1 MTYEGMGHMEEQD
14 IKEAKRARNFI
25 WMAACDYD
33 IEPLFL
39 AFAPDGTA
47 DIYLNLIIG
56 LTYKWYEQDK
66 IDDFFNQITGKNA
79 ALYEGLLWIGLENAL
94 YEKERQTRPALY
106 DLRLE
111 YAKKSLA
118 GVNKNREYSR
128 IDTIRNAHCRKIL
141 GKPSKLGQ
149 EDEELLHAFCFTPDM
164 TTDEIIEKT
173 RENLWKYFAYKPLK
187 VAKPQGIYFLQKVAG
202 AFHSVGKVSTQYVRA
217 KNYYDRNLSSYGTAL
232 SMEHSKRYLMQFSLQ
247 KDPVETKRYVSA
259 CFGESMYSDT
269 QQALIEK
276 KLCVGNHKNCHL
288 LFTRGIESKKNQTVP
303 DEIDNKRERREILE
317 FTKETAL
324 QYDKNKEHFQKN
336 RAVYQNSI
344 RRLTE
349 SLRMHLET
357 ADEAFWDAST
367 HGRIKPASVWK
378 ALYLDNPRVFE
389 RKDEVETPGFSVDI
403 LMDASSS
410 RKQLQQNIA
419 AQAYVLSKSLT
430 NCGIPVQI
438 YSYCSIR
445 GYTVMHI
452 FKEYDDYGVE
462 DELFR
467 YVAAGN
473 NRDGLALRAA
483 SHLMEQSQ
491 KPKKLLFM
499 FSDASPQDDQI
510 AGEGAF
516 YKDREYTDA
525 LAVKDTVN
533 EVQRL
538 KNYGIDVIGIFMGS
552 AHDSELATKIFGRSL
567 VKIKSINEFAD
578 AVGRVLNE
586 ILT

>member
-1 MTYEGMGHMEEQD
+1 MGHMQEQD

-66 IDDFFNQITGKNA
+66 IDDFFNQLTGKNA

-118 GVNKNREYSR
+118 GANKNREYSR

-149 EDEELLHAFCFTPDM
+149 EDEELLHAFYFTPDM
-164 TTDEIIEKT
+164 TTDEIIAKT
-173 RENLWKYFAYKPLK
+173 REILWKYFSYKPLK

-217 KNYYDRNLSSYGTAL
+217 KNFYDQNLSSYGTAL

-247 KDPVETKRYVSA
+247 KDPVEAKRYVSA

-288 LFTRGIESKKNQTVP
+288 LFTRGVAPKKKQTVP
-303 DEIDNKRERREILE
+303 DEINNKRERREILE

-324 QYDKNKEHFQKN
+324 QYDKNKEYFQKN

-357 ADEAFWDAST
+357 ADETFWDAST

-473 NRDGLALRAA
+473 NRDGFALRAA

>member
-1 MTYEGMGHMEEQD
+1 MQEQD

-66 IDDFFNQITGKNA
+66 IDDFFNQLTGKNA

-94 YEKERQTRPALY
+94 YEKARQTRPALY

-128 IDTIRNAHCRKIL
+128 IDIIRNAHCRKIL
-141 GKPSKLGQ
+141 GKPSKLGP
-149 EDEELLHAFCFTPDM
+149 EDEELLNAFCFTPDM

-173 RENLWKYFAYKPLK
+173 RENLWKYFAYKPIK

-247 KDPVETKRYVSA
+247 RDHAEAKRYVSA
-259 CFGESMYSDT
+259 CFGESMYSDR
-269 QQALIEK
+269 QREEIEK

-288 LFTRGIESKKNQTVP
+288 LFTRGVAPVKKQTVP
-303 DEIDNKRERREILE
+303 DEIDNKRERRKILE
-317 FTKETAL
+317 FKKETAL

-357 ADEAFWDAST
+357 ADETFWDAST

-389 RKDEVETPGFSVDI
+389 RKDEVEAPGFSVDI

-462 DELFR
+462 DELFH

-491 KPKKLLFM
+491 KPKKLLFV

-533 EVQRL
+533 EVQKL
-538 KNYGIDVIGIFMGS
+538 KSYGIDVIGIFMGS

-586 ILT
+586 IL

>member
-1 MTYEGMGHMEEQD
+1 MGHMQEQD

-66 IDDFFNQITGKNA
+66 IDDFFNQLTGKNA

-149 EDEELLHAFCFTPDM
+149 EDEELLHAFYFTPDM
-164 TTDEIIEKT
+164 TTDEIIAKT
-173 RENLWKYFAYKPLK
+173 REILWKYFSYKPLK

-217 KNYYDRNLSSYGTAL
+217 KNYYDSNLSSYGTAL
-232 SMEHSKRYLMQFSLQ
+232 SMEHSKRYLIQFSLQ
-247 KDPVETKRYVSA
+247 KDPVEAKRYVSA

-288 LFTRGIESKKNQTVP
+288 LFTRGVAPEKKQTVP
-303 DEIDNKRERREILE
+303 DEIDNKRDRREILE

-344 RRLTE
+344 RTLTE

-357 ADEAFWDAST
+357 ADETFWDATT

-491 KPKKLLFM
+491 KPKKLLFV

>member
-1 MTYEGMGHMEEQD
+1 MGHMEEQD

-56 LTYKWYEQDK
+56 LTYKWYEKDK
-66 IDDFFNQITGKNA
+66 IDDFFNQLTGKNTT
-79 ALYEGLLWIGLENAL
+79 LYEGLLWIGLENAL

-149 EDEELLHAFCFTPDM
+149 EDEELLHAFYFTPDM
-164 TTDEIIEKT
+164 TTDEIIAKT
-173 RENLWKYFAYKPLK
+173 REILWKYFSYKPLK

-217 KNYYDRNLSSYGTAL
+217 KNYYDSNLSSYGTAL
-232 SMEHSKRYLMQFSLQ
+232 SMEHSKRYLIQFSLQ
-247 KDPVETKRYVSA
+247 KDPVEAKRYVSA

-288 LFTRGIESKKNQTVP
+288 LFTRGVAPEKKQTVP

-357 ADEAFWDAST
+357 ADETFWDATT

-491 KPKKLLFM
+491 KPKKLLFV

-567 VKIKSINEFAD
+567 VKIKSKI
-578 AVGRVLNE
+578 GRAHV
-586 ILT
+586 

>member
-1 MTYEGMGHMEEQD
+1 MEHMEEQD

-56 LTYKWYEQDK
+56 LTYKWYEHDK
-66 IDDFFNQITGKNA
+66 IDDFFNQLTGKNA

-94 YEKERQTRPALY
+94 YEKERQTRPVLY

-128 IDTIRNAHCRKIL
+128 IDIIRNAHCRRIL
-141 GKPSKLGQ
+141 GKPSGLCK
-149 EDEELLHAFCFTPDM
+149 EDEEILHAFCFTPDM

-173 RENLWKYFAYKPLK
+173 RENLWKYFSYKPIK
-187 VAKPQGIYFLQKVAG
+187 VAKPQGIYFLQK
-202 AFHSVGKVSTQYVRA
+202 
-217 KNYYDRNLSSYGTAL
+217 
-232 SMEHSKRYLMQFSLQ
+232 
-247 KDPVETKRYVSA
+247 DPIEAKRYVTA
-259 CFGESMYSDT
+259 CFGKSMYSDR
-269 QQALIEK
+269 QQAEMEK

-288 LFTRGIESKKNQTVP
+288 LFTRGISSEKKQTVP
-303 DEIDNKRERREILE
+303 DEIDNKRERREILA
-317 FTKETAL
+317 FTKETVM
-324 QYDKNKEHFQKN
+324 QYDKNKEHFEKN
-336 RAVYQNSI
+336 MAVYQNSI

-357 ADEAFWDAST
+357 ANETFMDAST
-367 HGRIKPASVWK
+367 HGRIKPARVWK
-378 ALYLDNPRVFE
+378 ALYLDNPRVFG
-389 RKDEVETPGFSVDI
+389 RKDEVETPCFSVDI

-410 RKQLQQNIA
+410 RKQMQQKIA
-419 AQAYVLSKSLT
+419 AQEYVLSKSLT
-430 NCGIPVQI
+430 DCGIPVQI

-462 DELFR
+462 DELFH

-483 SHLMEQSQ
+483 SHLMELSP
-491 KPKKLLFM
+491 KPRKLLFM

-538 KNYGIDVIGIFMGS
+538 KNHGIDVIGIFMGS
-552 AHDSELATKIFGRSL
+552 EHDSELATKIFGRSL
-567 VKIKSINEFAD
+567 VKIKSIGEFAD

>member
-1 MTYEGMGHMEEQD
+1 MGHMEEQD

-66 IDDFFNQITGKNA
+66 IDDFFNQLTGKNA

-149 EDEELLHAFCFTPDM
+149 EDEELLNAFCFTPDM

-217 KNYYDRNLSSYGTAL
+217 KNFYDQKSSSYGTAL
-232 SMEHSKRYLMQFSLQ
+232 PMEHSKRYLMQFSLQ
-247 KDPVETKRYVSA
+247 KDQVETKRYVSA
-259 CFGESMYSDT
+259 CFGESMYSDR
-269 QQALIEK
+269 QQEEIEK

-357 ADEAFWDAST
+357 ADETFWDAST
-367 HGRIKPASVWK
+367 HGRIKSASVWK

-462 DELFR
+462 DELFH

>member
-1 MTYEGMGHMEEQD
+1 
-14 IKEAKRARNFI
+14 
-25 WMAACDYD
+25 MAS
-33 IEPLFL
+33 
-39 AFAPDGTA
+39 A

-56 LTYKWYEQDK
+56 LEYKWYEHDK
-66 IDDFFNQITGKNA
+66 IDDLFNQLTGKNA
-79 ALYEGLLWIGLENAL
+79 MLYEGLLWIGLENAL

-128 IDTIRNAHCRKIL
+128 IDIIRNAHCRRIL
-141 GKPSKLGQ
+141 GKPSGLCK
-149 EDEELLHAFCFTPDM
+149 EDEEILHAFCFTPDM

-173 RENLWKYFAYKPLK
+173 RENLWKYFSYKPIK

-202 AFHSVGKVSTQYVRA
+202 AFHSIGKVSTQYVRA
-217 KNYYDRNLSSYGTAL
+217 NSFYDKNMASDTAAL
-232 SMEHSKRYLMQFSLQ
+232 SMEHSKRYLLQFALQ
-247 KDPVETKRYVSA
+247 KDPIEAKRYVTA
-259 CFGESMYSDT
+259 CFGKSMYSDR
-269 QQALIEK
+269 QQAEMEK

-288 LFTRGIESKKNQTVP
+288 LFTRGISSENKQTVP
-303 DEIDNKRERREILE
+303 DEIDNKRERREILA
-317 FTKETAL
+317 FTKETAM
-324 QYDKNKEHFQKN
+324 QYDKNKEHFEKN
-336 RAVYQNSI
+336 MAVYQNSI

-357 ADEAFWDAST
+357 ADETFMDAST
-367 HGRIKPASVWK
+367 HGRIKPSRVWK

-410 RKQLQQNIA
+410 RKQMQQKIA

-462 DELFR
+462 DELFHF
-467 YVAAGN
+467 VAAGN

-483 SHLMEQSQ
+483 SHLMELSP

-538 KNYGIDVIGIFMGS
+538 KNHGIDVIGIFMGS

>member
-1 MTYEGMGHMEEQD
+1 MGHMEEQD

-56 LTYKWYEQDK
+56 LTYKWYEKDK
-66 IDDFFNQITGKNA
+66 IDDFFNQLTGKNA

-149 EDEELLHAFCFTPDM
+149 EDEELLHAFYFTPDM
-164 TTDEIIEKT
+164 TTDEIIAKT
-173 RENLWKYFAYKPLK
+173 REILWKYFSYKPLK

-217 KNYYDRNLSSYGTAL
+217 KNYYDSNLSSYGTAL
-232 SMEHSKRYLMQFSLQ
+232 SMEHSKRYLIQFSMQ
-247 KDPVETKRYVSA
+247 KDPVEAKRYVSA

-288 LFTRGIESKKNQTVP
+288 LFTRGVAPEKKQTVP

-324 QYDKNKEHFQKN
+324 QYDKNKEYFQKN

-357 ADEAFWDAST
+357 ADETFWNATT

-491 KPKKLLFM
+491 KPKKLLFV

-567 VKIKSINEFAD
+567 VRIKSINEFAD

>member
-1 MTYEGMGHMEEQD
+1 MGHMEEQD

-66 IDDFFNQITGKNA
+66 IDDFFNQLTGKNA
-79 ALYEGLLWIGLENAL
+79 SLYEGLLWIGLENAL

-118 GVNKNREYSR
+118 GANKNREYSR

-149 EDEELLHAFCFTPDM
+149 EDEELLHAFYFTPDM
-164 TTDEIIEKT
+164 TTDEIIAKT
-173 RENLWKYFAYKPLK
+173 REILWKYFSYKPLK

-247 KDPVETKRYVSA
+247 KDPVEAKRYVSA

-288 LFTRGIESKKNQTVP
+288 LFTRGVAPKKKQTVP
-303 DEIDNKRERREILE
+303 DEINNKRERREILE

-357 ADEAFWDAST
+357 ADETFWDAST

-452 FKEYDDYGVE
+452 FKEYDDYGEE

-491 KPKKLLFM
+491 KSKKLLFM

-552 AHDSELATKIFGRSL
+552 AHDSELATKIFGKSL

>member
-1 MTYEGMGHMEEQD
+1 MGHMQEQD

-66 IDDFFNQITGKNA
+66 IDDFFNQLTGKNA
-79 ALYEGLLWIGLENAL
+79 TLYEGLLWIGLENAL
-94 YEKERQTRPALY
+94 YEKERQTRPALN

-118 GVNKNREYSR
+118 GANKNREYSR

-164 TTDEIIEKT
+164 TTDEIIAKT
-173 RENLWKYFAYKPLK
+173 REILWKYFSYKPLK

-232 SMEHSKRYLMQFSLQ
+232 SMEHSKRYIMQFSLQ
-247 KDPVETKRYVSA
+247 KDPVEAKRYVSA
-259 CFGESMYSDT
+259 CFGESMYFDR
-269 QQALIEK
+269 QQEEIEK

-288 LFTRGIESKKNQTVP
+288 LFTRGIEAKKNQTVP
-303 DEIDNKRERREILE
+303 DEIDNKRECREILE

-357 ADEAFWDAST
+357 ADETFWDAST

-483 SHLMEQSQ
+483 SHLMEQSE

>member
-1 MTYEGMGHMEEQD
+1 MGHMQEQD

-66 IDDFFNQITGKNA
+66 IDDFFNQLTGKNA

-94 YEKERQTRPALY
+94 YEKERQTRPALN

-149 EDEELLHAFCFTPDM
+149 EDEELLHAFYFTPDM
-164 TTDEIIEKT
+164 TTDEIIAKT
-173 RENLWKYFAYKPLK
+173 REILWKYFSYKPLK

-232 SMEHSKRYLMQFSLQ
+232 SMEHSKRYIMQFSLQ
-247 KDPVETKRYVSA
+247 KDPVEAKRYVSA
-259 CFGESMYSDT
+259 CFGESMYSDR
-269 QQALIEK
+269 QQEEIEK

-288 LFTRGIESKKNQTVP
+288 LFTRGIAPKKNQTVP

-357 ADEAFWDAST
+357 ADETFWDAST

-430 NCGIPVQI
+430 NCDIPVQI

-491 KPKKLLFM
+491 KPKKLLFV

>member
-1 MTYEGMGHMEEQD
+1 MGHMEEQD

-66 IDDFFNQITGKNA
+66 IDDFFNQLTGKNA

-94 YEKERQTRPALY
+94 YEKERQTRPALN

-141 GKPSKLGQ
+141 GKPSKLGR

-164 TTDEIIEKT
+164 TTDEIIAKT
-173 RENLWKYFAYKPLK
+173 REILWKYFAYKPLK

-232 SMEHSKRYLMQFSLQ
+232 PMEHSKRYIMQFSLQ

-259 CFGESMYSDT
+259 CFGESMYSDR
-269 QQALIEK
+269 QQEEIEK

-303 DEIDNKRERREILE
+303 DEINNKRERREILE

-357 ADEAFWDAST
+357 ADEIFWDATT

>member
-1 MTYEGMGHMEEQD
+1 MGHMEEQD

-66 IDDFFNQITGKNA
+66 IDDFFNQLTGKNA

-94 YEKERQTRPALY
+94 YEKERQTRPALN

-149 EDEELLHAFCFTPDM
+149 EDEELLHAFYFTPDM
-164 TTDEIIEKT
+164 TTDEIIAKT
-173 RENLWKYFAYKPLK
+173 REILWKYFSYKPLK

-217 KNYYDRNLSSYGTAL
+217 KNYYDSNLSSYGTAL
-232 SMEHSKRYLMQFSLQ
+232 SMEHSKRYLIQFSMQ
-247 KDPVETKRYVSA
+247 KAPVEAKRYVSA

-288 LFTRGIESKKNQTVP
+288 LFTRGVAPEKKQTVP

-357 ADEAFWDAST
+357 ADETFWDATT

-491 KPKKLLFM
+491 KPKKLLFV

-510 AGEGAF
+510 AGKGAF

>member
-1 MTYEGMGHMEEQD
+1 MGHMEEQD

-66 IDDFFNQITGKNA
+66 IDDFFNQLTGKNA
-79 ALYEGLLWIGLENAL
+79 ALYEGLLWIGLENVL
-94 YEKERQTRPALY
+94 YEKERQTRPALN

-118 GVNKNREYSR
+118 GANKNREYSR

-164 TTDEIIEKT
+164 TTDEIIAKT
-173 RENLWKYFAYKPLK
+173 REILWKYFSYKPLK

-217 KNYYDRNLSSYGTAL
+217 KNFYDPNLSSYGTAL
-232 SMEHSKRYLMQFSLQ
+232 PMEHSKRYLMQFSLQ

-288 LFTRGIESKKNQTVP
+288 LFTRGVAPEKKQTVP
-303 DEIDNKRERREILE
+303 DEINNKRERREILE

-357 ADEAFWDAST
+357 ADETFWDATT

>member
-1 MTYEGMGHMEEQD
+1 MEEQD

-66 IDDFFNQITGKNA
+66 IDDFFNQLTGNNA
-79 ALYEGLLWIGLENAL
+79 SVYVGLLWIGLENAL
-94 YEKERQTRPALY
+94 YEKERQTRPALN

-118 GVNKNREYSR
+118 GANKNREYSR

-164 TTDEIIEKT
+164 TTDEIIAKT
-173 RENLWKYFAYKPLK
+173 REILWKYFSYKPLK

-232 SMEHSKRYLMQFSLQ
+232 SMEHSKRYIMQFSLQ
-247 KDPVETKRYVSA
+247 KDPVEAKRYVSA
-259 CFGESMYSDT
+259 CFGESMYSDR
-269 QQALIEK
+269 QQEEIEK

-288 LFTRGIESKKNQTVP
+288 LFTRGIEAKKNQTVP
-303 DEIDNKRERREILE
+303 DEIDNKRECREILE

-357 ADEAFWDAST
+357 ADETFWDAST

-483 SHLMEQSQ
+483 SHLMEQSE

>member
-1 MTYEGMGHMEEQD
+1 MGHMQEQD

-66 IDDFFNQITGKNA
+66 IDDFFNQLTGKNA

-118 GVNKNREYSR
+118 GANKNREYSR

-141 GKPSKLGQ
+141 GKPAKLGQ
-149 EDEELLHAFCFTPDM
+149 EDEELLHAFYFTPDM
-164 TTDEIIEKT
+164 TTDEIIAKT
-173 RENLWKYFAYKPLK
+173 REILWKYFAYKPLK

-232 SMEHSKRYLMQFSLQ
+232 SMEHSKRYIMQFSLQ
-247 KDPVETKRYVSA
+247 KDPVEAKRYVSA
-259 CFGESMYSDT
+259 CFGESMYSDR
-269 QQALIEK
+269 QQEEIEK

-357 ADEAFWDAST
+357 ADETFWDATT

-467 YVAAGN
+467 YVAAEN

-491 KPKKLLFM
+491 KPRKLLFM

>member
-1 MTYEGMGHMEEQD
+1 MEHMEEQD

-39 AFAPDGTA
+39 AFAPDGSA

-56 LTYKWYEQDK
+56 LEYKWYEHDK
-66 IDDFFNQITGKNA
+66 IDALFNQLTGKNA
-79 ALYEGLLWIGLENAL
+79 MLYEGLLWIGLENAL

-128 IDTIRNAHCRKIL
+128 IDIIRNAHCRRIL
-141 GKPSKLGQ
+141 GKPSGLCK
-149 EDEELLHAFCFTPDM
+149 EDEEILHAFCFTPDM
-164 TTDEIIEKT
+164 TTDEIIVKT
-173 RENLWKYFAYKPLK
+173 RENLWKYFSYKPIK

-202 AFHSVGKVSTQYVRA
+202 AFHSIGKVSTQYVRA
-217 KNYYDRNLSSYGTAL
+217 NSFYDKNMVSDTAAL
-232 SMEHSKRYLMQFSLQ
+232 SMEHSKRYLLQFALQ
-247 KDPVETKRYVSA
+247 KDPIEAKRYVTA
-259 CFGESMYSDT
+259 CFGKSMYSDR
-269 QQALIEK
+269 QQAELEK

-288 LFTRGIESKKNQTVP
+288 LFTRGISSEKKQTVP
-303 DEIDNKRERREILE
+303 DEIDNKRERREILA
-317 FTKETAL
+317 FKKETAM
-324 QYDKNKEHFQKN
+324 QYDKNKEHFEKN
-336 RAVYQNSI
+336 MAVYQNSI

-357 ADEAFWDAST
+357 ADETFMDAST
-367 HGRIKPASVWK
+367 HGRIKPARVWK

-410 RKQLQQNIA
+410 RKQMQQKIA

-462 DELFR
+462 DELFHF
-467 YVAAGN
+467 VAAGN

-483 SHLMEQSQ
+483 SHLMELSP

-538 KNYGIDVIGIFMGS
+538 KNHGIDVIGIFMGS

>member
-1 MTYEGMGHMEEQD
+1 MGHMQEQD

-66 IDDFFNQITGKNA
+66 IDDFFNQLTGKNA

-149 EDEELLHAFCFTPDM
+149 EDEELLHAFYFTPDM
-164 TTDEIIEKT
+164 TTDEIIAKT
-173 RENLWKYFAYKPLK
+173 REILWKYFSYKPLK

-217 KNYYDRNLSSYGTAL
+217 KNYYDSNLSSYGTAL
-232 SMEHSKRYLMQFSLQ
+232 SMEHSKRYIMQFSLQ
-247 KDPVETKRYVSA
+247 KDPVEAKRYVSA

-288 LFTRGIESKKNQTVP
+288 LFTRGVAPEKKQTVP

-344 RRLTE
+344 RTLTE

-357 ADEAFWDAST
+357 ADETFWDATT

-462 DELFR
+462 EELFR

-552 AHDSELATKIFGRSL
+552 VHDSELATKIFGRSL

>member
-1 MTYEGMGHMEEQD
+1 MEEQD

-66 IDDFFNQITGKNA
+66 IDDFFNQLTGKNA

-94 YEKERQTRPALY
+94 YEKERQTRPALN

-118 GVNKNREYSR
+118 GANKNREYSR

-149 EDEELLHAFCFTPDM
+149 EDEELLRAFCFTPDM
-164 TTDEIIEKT
+164 TTDEIITKT
-173 RENLWKYFAYKPLK
+173 REILWKYFSYKPLK

-217 KNYYDRNLSSYGTAL
+217 KNFYDQKSSSYGTAL

-247 KDPVETKRYVSA
+247 KDPVEAKRYVSA
-259 CFGESMYSDT
+259 CFGESMYSDR
-269 QQALIEK
+269 QQEEIEK

-288 LFTRGIESKKNQTVP
+288 LFTRGVAPEKKQTVP

-349 SLRMHLET
+349 SLRIHLET
-357 ADEAFWDAST
+357 ADETFWDAST
-367 HGRIKPASVWK
+367 HGSIKPASVWK

-410 RKQLQQNIA
+410 RRQLQQNIV

-567 VKIKSINEFAD
+567 VKIKSIGEFAD

>member
-1 MTYEGMGHMEEQD
+1 MQEQD

-66 IDDFFNQITGKNA
+66 IDDFFNQLTGKNA

-94 YEKERQTRPALY
+94 YEKERQTRPALN

-118 GVNKNREYSR
+118 GANKNREYSR
-128 IDTIRNAHCRKIL
+128 IDIIRNAHCRKIL

-149 EDEELLHAFCFTPDM
+149 EDEELLHAFYFTPDM
-164 TTDEIIEKT
+164 TTDEIIAKT
-173 RENLWKYFAYKPLK
+173 REILWKYFSYKPLK

-217 KNYYDRNLSSYGTAL
+217 KNYYDSNLSSYGTAL
-232 SMEHSKRYLMQFSLQ
+232 SMEHSKRYLIQFSLQ
-247 KDPVETKRYVSA
+247 KDPAEAKRYVSA

-269 QQALIEK
+269 QQEEIEK

-288 LFTRGIESKKNQTVP
+288 LFTRGVAPEKKQTVP

-344 RRLTE
+344 RTLTE

-357 ADEAFWDAST
+357 ADETFWDATT

-452 FKEYDDYGVE
+452 FKEYDDYDVE

-491 KPKKLLFM
+491 KPKKLLFV

>member
-1 MTYEGMGHMEEQD
+1 MGHMEEQD

-66 IDDFFNQITGKNA
+66 IDDIINQLTGKNA
-79 ALYEGLLWIGLENAL
+79 TLYEGLLWIGLENAL
-94 YEKERQTRPALY
+94 YEKERQTRPALN

-118 GVNKNREYSR
+118 GANKNREYSR
-128 IDTIRNAHCRKIL
+128 IDTIRNAHCRKVL
-141 GKPSKLGQ
+141 GTPSKLGQ

-164 TTDEIIEKT
+164 TTDEIIAKT
-173 RENLWKYFAYKPLK
+173 REILWKYFSYKPLK

-232 SMEHSKRYLMQFSLQ
+232 SMEHSKRYIMQFSLQ
-247 KDPVETKRYVSA
+247 KDPVEAKRYVSA
-259 CFGESMYSDT
+259 CFGESMYSDR
-269 QQALIEK
+269 QQEEIEK

-288 LFTRGIESKKNQTVP
+288 LFTRGIEAKKNQTVP
-303 DEIDNKRERREILE
+303 DEIDNKRECREILE

-357 ADEAFWDAST
+357 ADETFWDAST

-483 SHLMEQSQ
+483 SHLMEQSE

>member
-1 MTYEGMGHMEEQD
+1 MGHMEEQD

-56 LTYKWYEQDK
+56 FTYKWYEQDK
-66 IDDFFNQITGKNA
+66 IDDFFNQLTGKNA

-94 YEKERQTRPALY
+94 YEKERQTRPALN

-118 GVNKNREYSR
+118 GANKNREYSR

-164 TTDEIIEKT
+164 TTDEIIAKT
-173 RENLWKYFAYKPLK
+173 REILWKYFSYKPLK

-217 KNYYDRNLSSYGTAL
+217 KNFYDPNLSSYGTAL
-232 SMEHSKRYLMQFSLQ
+232 PMEHSKRYLMQFSLQ

-288 LFTRGIESKKNQTVP
+288 LFTRGVAPEKKQTVP
-303 DEIDNKRERREILE
+303 DEINNKRERREILE

-357 ADEAFWDAST
+357 ADETFWDATT

>member
-1 MTYEGMGHMEEQD
+1 MEEQD

-66 IDDFFNQITGKNA
+66 IDDFFNQLTGKNA

-141 GKPSKLGQ
+141 GKPSKLVQ

-164 TTDEIIEKT
+164 TTDEIIAKT
-173 RENLWKYFAYKPLK
+173 REILWKYFSYKPLK

-217 KNYYDRNLSSYGTAL
+217 KNYYDSNLSTYGTAL
-232 SMEHSKRYLMQFSLQ
+232 SMEHSKRYIMQFSLQ
-247 KDPVETKRYVSA
+247 KDPVEAKRYVSA

-303 DEIDNKRERREILE
+303 DEISNKRERREILE

-357 ADEAFWDAST
+357 ADETFWDATT

-389 RKDEVETPGFSVDI
+389 RKDEVETPCFSVDI

-462 DELFR
+462 NELFR

-516 YKDREYTDA
+516 YRDREYTDA

>member
-1 MTYEGMGHMEEQD
+1 MGHMQEQD

-66 IDDFFNQITGKNA
+66 IDDFFNQLTGKNA

-94 YEKERQTRPALY
+94 YEKERQMRPALN

-118 GVNKNREYSR
+118 GANENREYSR

-149 EDEELLHAFCFTPDM
+149 EDEELLHAFYFTPDM
-164 TTDEIIEKT
+164 TTDEIIAKT
-173 RENLWKYFAYKPLK
+173 REILWKYFSYKPLK

-217 KNYYDRNLSSYGTAL
+217 KNYYDSNLSSYGTAL
-232 SMEHSKRYLMQFSLQ
+232 SMEHSKRYLIQFSLQ
-247 KDPVETKRYVSA
+247 KDPVEAKRYVSA

-288 LFTRGIESKKNQTVP
+288 LFTRGVAPEKKQTVP

-357 ADEAFWDAST
+357 ADETFWDATT

-491 KPKKLLFM
+491 KPKKLLFV

>member
-1 MTYEGMGHMEEQD
+1 MGHMQEQD

-66 IDDFFNQITGKNA
+66 IDDFFNQLTGKNA

-94 YEKERQTRPALY
+94 YEKERQTRPALN

-118 GVNKNREYSR
+118 GANKNREYSR

-164 TTDEIIEKT
+164 TTDEIIAKT
-173 RENLWKYFAYKPLK
+173 RENLWKYFSYKPLK

-217 KNYYDRNLSSYGTAL
+217 KNYYDSNLSSYGTAL
-232 SMEHSKRYLMQFSLQ
+232 PMEHSKRYLMQFSLQ
-247 KDPVETKRYVSA
+247 KDPVETKMYVSA

>member
-1 MTYEGMGHMEEQD
+1 MGHMEEQD

-66 IDDFFNQITGKNA
+66 IDDFFDQLTGKNA

-94 YEKERQTRPALY
+94 YEKERQTRPALN

-118 GVNKNREYSR
+118 GANKNREYSR

-149 EDEELLHAFCFTPDM
+149 EDEELLHAFYFTPDM
-164 TTDEIIEKT
+164 TTDEIIAKT
-173 RENLWKYFAYKPLK
+173 REILWKYFSYKPLK

-217 KNYYDRNLSSYGTAL
+217 KNFYYPNSSSYGTAL
-232 SMEHSKRYLMQFSLQ
+232 SMEHSKRYLIQFSLQ
-247 KDPVETKRYVSA
+247 KDPVEAKRYVSA

-288 LFTRGIESKKNQTVP
+288 LFTRGVAPKKKQTVP
-303 DEIDNKRERREILE
+303 DEIDNKRERREIFE

-344 RRLTE
+344 RTLTE

-357 ADEAFWDAST
+357 ADETFWDATT

-516 YKDREYTDA
+516 YKDREYTDV

>member
-1 MTYEGMGHMEEQD
+1 
-14 IKEAKRARNFI
+14 
-25 WMAACDYD
+25 
-33 IEPLFL
+33 
-39 AFAPDGTA
+39 
-47 DIYLNLIIG
+47 
-56 LTYKWYEQDK
+56 
-66 IDDFFNQITGKNA
+66 
-79 ALYEGLLWIGLENAL
+79 
-94 YEKERQTRPALY
+94 
-106 DLRLE
+106 
-111 YAKKSLA
+111 
-118 GVNKNREYSR
+118 
-128 IDTIRNAHCRKIL
+128 
-141 GKPSKLGQ
+141 
-149 EDEELLHAFCFTPDM
+149 
-164 TTDEIIEKT
+164 
-173 RENLWKYFAYKPLK
+173 
-187 VAKPQGIYFLQKVAG
+187 
-202 AFHSVGKVSTQYVRA
+202 
-217 KNYYDRNLSSYGTAL
+217 
-232 SMEHSKRYLMQFSLQ
+232 
-247 KDPVETKRYVSA
+247 
-259 CFGESMYSDT
+259 
-269 QQALIEK
+269 
-276 KLCVGNHKNCHL
+276 
-288 LFTRGIESKKNQTVP
+288 
-303 DEIDNKRERREILE
+303 
-317 FTKETAL
+317 
-324 QYDKNKEHFQKN
+324 
-336 RAVYQNSI
+336 
-344 RRLTE
+344 
-349 SLRMHLET
+349 MHLET
-357 ADEAFWDAST
+357 ADETFWDAST

-452 FKEYDDYGVE
+452 FKEYDDYDVE

-552 AHDSELATKIFGRSL
+552 AHDGELATKIFGRSL

>member
-1 MTYEGMGHMEEQD
+1 MEEQD

-66 IDDFFNQITGKNA
+66 IDDFFNQLTGKNA

-94 YEKERQTRPALY
+94 YEKERQTRPALN

-118 GVNKNREYSR
+118 GANKNREYPR

-149 EDEELLHAFCFTPDM
+149 EDEELLRAFCFTPDM
-164 TTDEIIEKT
+164 TTDEIITKT
-173 RENLWKYFAYKPLK
+173 REILWKYFSYKPLK

-217 KNYYDRNLSSYGTAL
+217 KNFYDQKSSSYGTAL

-247 KDPVETKRYVSA
+247 KDPVEAKRYVSA
-259 CFGESMYSDT
+259 CFGESMYSDR
-269 QQALIEK
+269 QQEEIEK

-288 LFTRGIESKKNQTVP
+288 LFTRGVAPEKKQTVP

-349 SLRMHLET
+349 SLRIHLET
-357 ADEAFWDAST
+357 ADETFWDAST
-367 HGRIKPASVWK
+367 HGSIKPASVWK

-410 RKQLQQNIA
+410 RRQLQQNIV

-567 VKIKSINEFAD
+567 VKIKSIGEFAD